1 MLDEVGQQLRAVVAD
16 GDDDVV
22 VGDDADGHGDE
33 GNLRVAALH
42 GDAQDG
48 QQPVAFGLGAG
59 PFVGVGNV
67 FQEGFGYV
75 EFAGQELEIV
85 RVGAFYIYPAVGRPH
100 RLLYEAVFAVEILS
114 HR

>member
-1 MLDEVGQQLRAVVAD
+1 MLDEVGQQFRAVVAD

-48 QQPVAFGLGAG
+48 QQPVAFGFGAG
-59 PFVGVGNV
+59 TFVRVGDV
-67 FQEGFGYV
+67 LQKRFGYV
-75 EFAGQELEIV
+75 EFLGQELEIV
-85 RVGAFYIYPAVGRPH
+85 IVGAFYIYPAVGCPH